1 MIDGCK
7 SNPENSSVTKVS
19 NHISSAF
26 SMSTI
31 SSFRSIQNRHDVC
44 KGEDCMKKFCEYLR
58 EHRMKMIQF

>member
-7 SNPENSSVTKVS
+7 SNPESSSATKVS

>member
-7 SNPENSSVTKVS
+7 SNPENSSATKVT